1 MRPGI
6 GFENSEPRPRKPST
20 TDPPLTNDR
29 SNTAPT
35 TFFLSRGPD
44 GSKSQTERGL
54 GLTSSTV
61 PVTSLQEAIQEAE
74 RSGKQ
79 ATTRTPEVR
88 SASRRRSTIR
98 PGNEGHLRRT
108 SSTTHPEAGQPL
120 AGEITAS
127 PLPSRDVSLPSS
139 PKSGSSRS
147 LHRSDD
153 ELTNDETGS
162 QAIGSSEDEE
172 EEEPGAVIHDSQ
184 PELIMPSIKMPSR
197 RPFTSRGKRLGRF
210 KILVAGRKGVGKTS
224 LIKSVVQ
231 LCEDIVHVDSVSAV
245 FSRTSRRD
253 SYVSSETVNEIY
265 ASTKPYPAWWS
276 NVEESRILR
285 RRKSMGDSVLERN
298 ICFVETPDSIKLET
312 IVHYAEEQLTNVM
325 ASANHLTTEFSSL
338 LSGRGSSQVDVILY
352 LISKEHLED
361 DCERIRQL
369 SELCNIVPLVAK
381 SDLLSMEEQDH
392 VKQAI
397 DLSFVSL
404 PRLPPSLISE
414 VEHKTTASAPYTVT
428 STNGPDLDTMDASLL
443 MSPEYIQPLLPSEL
457 SLLVEHIFDPETV
470 AYLRHTSARKLMAW
484 YSSHPKLTSI
494 SSPSLPSVHNSTLG
508 SPFPTSLSNSGVL
521 IPPGSE
527 MSLNTSN
534 SWALARVAD
543 HTQREERLAQVRLSK
558 WASEL
563 QLSLQRERERY
574 EKIARVERATWLV
587 EKMGEE
593 IRDGRVLPR
602 DNTQA
607 LVRNGEKSTVGY
619 GELPSYKIHDPL
631 GLLRWQNSVRTRGWI
646 ALQIMG
652 SFGVLGG
659 LAFWVV
665 KTWGLTT
672 SINDWAQGYHMSWFG
687 HD

>member
-20 TDPPLTNDR
+20 TDPPLTSDR
-29 SNTAPT
+29 SNAAPT
-35 TFFLSRGPD
+35 TFFLSRDPD
-44 GSKSQTERGL
+44 GSRPQTERGL
-54 GLTSSTV
+54 GLTSSTL
-61 PVTSLQEAIQEAE
+61 PVGSLQEAIQDSE

-79 ATTRTPEVR
+79 AATRTPEVR

-98 PGNEGHLRRT
+98 PGNEEHLRRT
-108 SSTTHPEAGQPL
+108 SSTTHPEASQPL
-120 AGEITAS
+120 VGVLTAS

-153 ELTNDETGS
+153 ESTNDETGS
-162 QAIGSSEDEE
+162 QAIGSSGEEE

-197 RPFTSRGKRLGRF
+197 RPFTSRGKRLGWF

-231 LCEDIVHVDSVSAV
+231 LCEDIVHVDSVSTV
-245 FSRTSRRD
+245 SSRTSRHD
-253 SYVSSETVNEIY
+253 SRGSSETVNEIY

-298 ICFVETPDSIKLET
+298 ICFVDTSDSIKLDR
-312 IVHYAEEQLTNVM
+312 IIQYAEEQLTNVM
-325 ASANHLTTEFSSL
+325 TSVNHLTNEFSSL

-352 LISKEHLED
+352 LISKEHLGD

-369 SELCNIVPLVAK
+369 SELCSIVPLVAK
-381 SDLLSMEEQDH
+381 SDLLSTEEQEQI
-392 VKQAI
+392 KQAI

-404 PRLPPSLISE
+404 PRLPPSLLSE
-414 VEHKTTASAPYTVT
+414 PEHKATATAPYTIT

-443 MSPEYIQPLLPSEL
+443 MSPEYIQPLLPSQL

-484 YSSHPKLTSI
+484 YASHPKLTSV
-494 SSPSLPSVHNSTLG
+494 SSPSLPSVLNSTLG
-508 SPFPTSLSNSGVL
+508 SPFPTSLSNSGIL
-521 IPPGSE
+521 IPPRSE

-593 IRDGRVLPR
+593 VRDGRIQAR

-607 LVRNGEKSTVGY
+607 LIRNGEKSTVGY